1 MKLIGFL
8 VCFALIF
15 WMMDSSAGI
24 SAFID
29 ATSIAVVLIGAI
41 AYAAAK
47 GGISQTRNQAL
58 LNFADGAVYW
68 GWLGFLVGCVAIAGT
83 VKELSGLGPAAAIAF
98 LTVLYGYFT
107 KWMITAIV
115 DTRDA

>member
-8 VCFALIF
+8 VCFALMF

-83 VKELSGLGPAAAIAF
+83 VKRGE
-98 LTVLYGYFT
+98 
-107 KWMITAIV
+107 W
-115 DTRDA
+115 TRSCRCNRLFDGTLWLLH